1 MMNRTEEEMIQVTKE
16 DALAQIEL
24 GKALDRLHRN
34 KDFKKLIVECYQVK
48 YAARQV
54 SLLADPSANKQEVH
68 AGLQGIA
75 ELLSFFR
82 SVEHGALIAQR
93 TYNEHVELEANEIEG
108 DE

>member
-1 MMNRTEEEMIQVTKE
+1 MFDQTEEEAIQVTKE
-16 DALAQIEL
+16 AALAQIEL

-34 KDFKKLIVECYQVK
+34 KDFKKLIVEGYQVK

-75 ELLSFFR
+75 ELLAYFR
-82 SVEHGALIAQR
+82 SVEHGACIAQR
-93 TYNEHVELEANEIEG
+93 TYDEHVGLENQPE